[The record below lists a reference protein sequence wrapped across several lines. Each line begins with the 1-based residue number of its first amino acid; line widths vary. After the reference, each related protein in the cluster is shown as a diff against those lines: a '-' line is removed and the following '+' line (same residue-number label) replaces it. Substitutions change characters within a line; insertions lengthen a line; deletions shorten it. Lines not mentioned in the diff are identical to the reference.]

1 MRLYKVLFQKYSA
14 ASATKPQPLKLYT
27 FDDLEEQGKKMSTKA
42 VFTFLHD
49 FSISLIEFK
58 RRDEIK
64 TIIKLINLKQH
75 GNNLDVVDLDLE
87 GYIEFML
94 QLGWFLF

>member
-1 MRLYKVLFQKYSA
+1 
-14 ASATKPQPLKLYT
+14 
-27 FDDLEEQGKKMSTKA
+27 MSTKA

-87 GYIEFML
+87 GYFEFML